1 MNIQQAIE
9 QIIKT
14 VSAYTE
20 KRDGMAAIPI
30 ESQRPIYLYGP
41 PGVGKTAILY
51 QAAQRLG
58 VGIVSY
64 TMTHHTRQSA
74 IGLPEL
80 SKRTFAGKEY
90 TVTEYTMSEIIAGVY
105 QHMERTGQDRGILF
119 LDEINCVSETLL
131 PAMLELLQRKRFGE
145 YRVPDGWVIVCA
157 GNPERYNRSAR
168 EFDLVTM
175 DRLRLISIDPDAEAW
190 QDYAAAR
197 DVDVRVRSY
206 LRLRPDD
213 LCRAEDMRIVTP
225 RSWTDLSD
233 MMRASGEC
241 DELLIRQY
249 LQVSDI
255 ADDFIIY
262 AAMCDRVGGKFLLDR
277 ALNDADV
284 RGDVRFDDVQ
294 QALFAAMLLADAMC
308 SRARVQTERINA
320 RRAALYFAEGVAQ
333 DGKPNLRKCAEEHL
347 ERRINALNVRL
358 SMGALDRTGEA
369 RERAAIAA
377 IRDLM
382 KRDPEEM
389 VRAAREGLND
399 AQAADEQCAL
409 QLTNALSFADHAFS
423 NLHVKCV
430 FLAELER
437 CPDAVS
443 ILRRSAGDMYAKMKR
458 ETDPDARMRDLK
470 AKIRTDE

>member
-1 MNIQQAIE
+1 
-9 QIIKT
+9 
-14 VSAYTE
+14 
-20 KRDGMAAIPI
+20 
-30 ESQRPIYLYGP
+30 
-41 PGVGKTAILY
+41 
-51 QAAQRLG
+51 
-58 VGIVSY
+58 
-64 TMTHHTRQSA
+64 
-74 IGLPEL
+74 
-80 SKRTFAGKEY
+80 
-90 TVTEYTMSEIIAGVY
+90 
-105 QHMERTGQDRGILF
+105 
-119 LDEINCVSETLL
+119 
-131 PAMLELLQRKRFGE
+131 
-145 YRVPDGWVIVCA
+145 
-157 GNPERYNRSAR
+157 
-168 EFDLVTM
+168 M

-277 ALNDADV
+277 ALNDADA
-284 RGDVRFDDVQ
+284 RGDVRFDDIQ

-308 SRARVQTERINA
+308 SRARVQAERINA

-382 KRDPEEM
+382 KRDSEEM
-389 VRAAREGLND
+389 VSAAREGLND
-399 AQAADEQCAL
+399 AKAADEQCAL
-409 QLTNALSFADHAFS
+409 QLTNALSFADRAFS
-423 NLHVKCV
+423 DLHVKCV